1 VKGSFASKIMSYEW
15 SLLNRRGPDVQGGGV
30 SAAFQSMG
38 SLGVMYG
45 KAEENVLTFNAR
57 SRDFLRQYTQ
67 RRRTLLNN
75 ASIAQFELPPYFTQE
90 ASLSNQLQYVDYLV
104 GGYNMQRVS
113 SCIFSVETSMHNA
126 S

>member
-1 VKGSFASKIMSYEW
+1 ME
-15 SLLNRRGPDVQGGGV
+15 GGGV

-75 ASIAQFELPPYFTQE
+75 ASTKFELPPYFTQE